1 MIRSNDRGAR
11 IAALAAGCIAA
22 LLGTALAAPP
32 ECQCRDPR
40 GERRDLGT
48 VECVD
53 IAGAAYLVRCEM
65 STNTPYWR
73 RLSDEAGCPT
83 ASLE

>member
-1 MIRSNDRGAR
+1 MSCPIGKHPLV
-11 IAALAAGCIAA
+11 AALTA
-22 LLGTALAAPP
+22 LLVAGGAAATAPDVD
-32 ECQCRDPR
+32 CQCRDPH

-53 IAGAAYLVRCEM
+53 IAGTAYLVRCEM

-73 RLSDEAGCPT
+73 RLRDAAGCTPALAT
-83 ASLE
+83 